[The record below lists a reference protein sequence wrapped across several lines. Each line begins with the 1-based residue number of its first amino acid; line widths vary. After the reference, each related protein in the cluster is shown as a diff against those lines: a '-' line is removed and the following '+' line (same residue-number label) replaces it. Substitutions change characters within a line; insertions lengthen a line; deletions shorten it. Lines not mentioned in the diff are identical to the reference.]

1 MIGCCVWC
9 ILSVYMF
16 YCCMRWKL
24 YRGSH
29 IWIFPFVIW
38 IDWVGNIGWIE
49 ALNSDCRFVL
59 SLRSMAKIDVR
70 IEFKPHQRMLN
81 VWWVMMICGV
91 SGVCC
96 VALCMSECEWFYVQC
111 GLYASDV
118 EFKSYCCTTM
128 SILIPLGRQQRQ
140 CLYAAADCDFELMRR
155 AIVCYIIKA
164 DEQQTKITST
174 TIVCV
179 CVVLFS
185 IFSDFQCDVESFLPK
200 KTASEQNIIIMCVS
214 VILQSSEC
222 VSSCTKKKQSL
233 RITWFS
239 NILFSFAI
247 LPLVRYL
254 DRWLH
259 RMCVILQIEVKQ
271 TLPNL
276 NKNFRFH
283 CNEKKNCKSE
293 WILSVHWMIRICVF
307 NNFNSMHNILSL
319 LFCIES
325 KSINCINRPY
335 YWKIT
340 LRVCAPLFTYACSV
354 YGYVYSIWTEHRVY
368 FSC

>member
-1 MIGCCVWC
+1 
-9 ILSVYMF
+9 MF
-16 YCCMRWKL
+16 
-24 YRGSH
+24 
-29 IWIFPFVIW
+29 
-38 IDWVGNIGWIE
+38 
-49 ALNSDCRFVL
+49 
-59 SLRSMAKIDVR
+59 
-70 IEFKPHQRMLN
+70 
-81 VWWVMMICGV
+81 
-91 SGVCC
+91 
-96 VALCMSECEWFYVQC
+96 
-111 GLYASDV
+111 
-118 EFKSYCCTTM
+118 
-128 SILIPLGRQQRQ
+128 
-140 CLYAAADCDFELMRR
+140 
-155 AIVCYIIKA
+155 
-164 DEQQTKITST
+164 
-174 TIVCV
+174 
-179 CVVLFS
+179 VLFS
-185 IFSDFQCDVESFLPK
+185 SAFFRIFNVTLRVFCQK
-200 KTASEQNIIIMCVS
+200 KQLRNKISSMLCVS

-293 WILSVHWMIRICVF
+293 WNLSVHWMIRICVL

-335 YWKIT
+335 DWKIT

>member
-1 MIGCCVWC
+1 MAIVVRILSTRHHMCSWLAPICRSNKSSLLCFTFCVLYECILYVYYDGIPSKSINWISILCEVSTINWVSFIELIWLYKWVVVSNNLIVIIIIMIGCCVWC

-140 CLYAAADCDFELMRR
+140 CLYAAADCDFELMRC

-200 KTASEQNIIIMCVS
+200 KTASEQNIINAVCVCN
-214 VILQSSEC
+214 SS
-222 VSSCTKKKQSL
+222 
-233 RITWFS
+233 IF
-239 NILFSFAI
+239 
-247 LPLVRYL
+247 
-254 DRWLH
+254 
-259 RMCVILQIEVKQ
+259 
-271 TLPNL
+271 
-276 NKNFRFH
+276 
-283 CNEKKNCKSE
+283 
-293 WILSVHWMIRICVF
+293 WMR
-307 NNFNSMHNILSL
+307 
-319 LFCIES
+319 
-325 KSINCINRPY
+325 
-335 YWKIT
+335 
-340 LRVCAPLFTYACSV
+340 
-354 YGYVYSIWTEHRVY
+354 
-368 FSC
+368 